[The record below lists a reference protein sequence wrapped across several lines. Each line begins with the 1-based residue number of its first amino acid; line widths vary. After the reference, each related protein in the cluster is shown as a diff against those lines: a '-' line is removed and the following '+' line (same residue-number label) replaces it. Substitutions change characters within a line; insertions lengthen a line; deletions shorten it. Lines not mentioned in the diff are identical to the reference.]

1 MSFFEKLEIWKEEY
15 LFLKY
20 AFLNFKDYK
29 NLGFNLPIGLI
40 LIFLAIAFPIM
51 VFFIN
56 NKKNTTCFAMKQLV
70 RHEAFS
76 EESAKNLT
84 TLRLFNNKL
93 FKKMLLSGGQIASI
107 IKIVGYEKPSYEEY
121 LKAKKEKKKLSKINF
136 SEIKIFISEEK
147 KEEAETIA
155 EAEITPIWK
164 PIVISVAGIAI
175 LALLFIFMPEI
186 LTLLNSSI

>member
-1 MSFFEKLEIWKEEY
+1 MSFVEKLEIWKEEY

-56 NKKNTTCFAMKQLV
+56 KKKNTTCFAMKQLV

-76 EESAKNLT
+76 EESAKNLCDEMN
-84 TLRLFNNKL
+84 RL
-93 FKKMLLSGGQIASI
+93 M
-107 IKIVGYEKPSYEEY
+107 
-121 LKAKKEKKKLSKINF
+121 
-136 SEIKIFISEEK
+136 
-147 KEEAETIA
+147 
-155 EAEITPIWK
+155 
-164 PIVISVAGIAI
+164 
-175 LALLFIFMPEI
+175 
-186 LTLLNSSI
+186 